1 MMDLG
6 LKVFSKAEKKVLCG
20 GSRVHKL
27 EKYPF
32 MCPTIIETTIAIGQH
47 IP

>member
-1 MMDLG
+1 MMDLRTQSI
-6 LKVFSKAEKKVLCG
+6 SKAEKKVLCG

-27 EKYPF
+27 ERYPF